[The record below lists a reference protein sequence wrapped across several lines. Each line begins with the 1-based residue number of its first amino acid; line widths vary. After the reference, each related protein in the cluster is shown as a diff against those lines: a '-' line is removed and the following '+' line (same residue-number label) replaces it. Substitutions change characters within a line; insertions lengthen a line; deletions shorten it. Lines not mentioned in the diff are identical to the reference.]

1 MAEPGDVQPQE
12 VDERPQRRREWSGGF
27 RSVVVPLLVVAAVIA
42 FVWYAAAT
50 DLKLFGADGGAAS
63 EQVPAEPP
71 DNPTGQPA
79 APEVNRAAPDFQ
91 LRTLDGGTVRL
102 SDLRG
107 RPVVINFW
115 ATWCPPCREEM
126 PLLVDAHQA
135 HQDQGLV
142 ILAVNVRESE
152 GQARAFAEEFGLDFP
167 VAMDVRGEVADRYR
181 TYQFPE
187 SYFIDREGVIRS
199 KAIGGMSAGDLA
211 QRLTTIL
218 ERGEE

>member
-1 MAEPGDVQPQE
+1 MAETGELDGQE

-27 RSVVVPLLVVAAVIA
+27 RSVVVPVLIVAAVIA

-50 DLKLFGADGGAAS
+50 DLTLLGADRAAAPDLG
-63 EQVPAEPP
+63 PAEPP
-71 DNPTGQPA
+71 VNPTGRPA

-126 PLLVDAHQA
+126 PLLVEAYERHRDE
-135 HQDQGLV
+135 GLV

-152 GQARAFAEEFGLDFP
+152 QQARSFAEEFGLRFP
-167 VAMDVRGEVADRYR
+167 VALDLRGRAADRYR

-187 SYFIDREGVIRS
+187 SYFIDREGIIRS
-199 KAIGGMSAGDLA
+199 KAIGAMSAGDLA
-211 QRLTTIL
+211 QRLAAIL
-218 ERGEE
+218 GPGEE